1 MYKMQ
6 NLNLNYNFSV
16 APMMG
21 VTTSSARYMY
31 RLISSEAILFTE
43 MIASQALYRGDHEK
57 LLKKQSLESP
67 VVLQVGGSNSD
78 LLRYSTNLANQ
89 YSYQGINLNVGCP
102 SKKVS
107 QGKMGACLMKEA
119 SLVKECVSSM
129 IKESSIDVS
138 LKCRIGVD
146 EFESYDFFKEFISI
160 VAESGCKIIFVHAR
174 KAFLKGLDP
183 KKNRTI
189 PPLKYEFVHQIKQDY
204 PDLKFIMNGGLN
216 SIEECHTQLKYVDG
230 VMVGRAIQANP
241 FFLEKIDNEFYGKDL
256 KTIDKIFIVKKYFN
270 YIKNNVESV
279 STYELLSPLLAL
291 CFGVPGSKKFKQ
303 QVNDLIRARDIKSLE
318 NTYLNLLAA

>member
-1 MYKMQ
+1 MQ

-119 SLVKECVSSM
+119 NLVKECVSSM

-146 EFESYDFFKEFISI
+146 EFESYDFFKEFIST

-256 KTIDKIFIVKKYFN
+256 KTIDKIFIVRKYFN
-270 YIKNNVESV
+270 YIKNNVELV

>member
-1 MYKMQ
+1 MQ

-43 MIASQALYRGDHEK
+43 MIASQALYRGDHTK
-57 LLKKQSLESP
+57 LLKKQSLENP
-67 VVLQVGGSNSD
+67 VVLQVGGSD
-78 LLRYSTNLANQ
+78 AELLKYSTSLANQ
-89 YSYQGINLNVGCP
+89 FDYQGINLNVGCP

-119 SLVKECVSSM
+119 DLVKNCIANM
-129 IKESSIDVS
+129 IKESSADVS

-146 EFESYDFFKEFISI
+146 EFESYNFFKNFISI
-160 VAESGCKIIFVHAR
+160 IAESGCRLIFVHAR

-189 PPLKYEFVHQIKQDY
+189 PPLKYEFVHQIKKDF
-204 PDLKFIMNGGLN
+204 PDIKFVINGGLS
-216 SIEECHTQLKYVDG
+216 SIEDCHKQLKYVDG
-230 VMVGRAIQANP
+230 VMVGRSIQANP
-241 FFLEKIDNEFYGKDL
+241 FFLENVDYEFYRKDSRS
-256 KTIDKIFIVKKYFN
+256 IDKVFIVKKYFD
-270 YIKNNVESV
+270 YIKDNIETV

-303 QVNDLIRARDIKSLE
+303 QVNDLIRARDIKRLE
-318 NTYLNLLAA
+318 DTYINLIAA

>member
-1 MYKMQ
+1 MQ
-6 NLNLNYNFSV
+6 DLNLKYNFSV

-43 MIASQALYRGDHEK
+43 MIASQALYRGDHKK

-67 VVLQVGGSNSD
+67 VVLQVGGSNKE
-78 LLRYSTNLANQ
+78 LLKYSTNLANQ

-107 QGKMGACLMKEA
+107 QGKMGVCLMKEA
-119 SLVKECVSSM
+119 SLVKECITSM

-146 EFESYDFFKEFISI
+146 EFEDYDFFKNFISTI
-160 VAESGCKIIFVHAR
+160 AESGCKLIFVHAR

-189 PPLKYEFVHQIKQDY
+189 PPLKYEFVHQIKKDF
-204 PDLKFIMNGGLN
+204 PDIKFVMNGGLN
-216 SIEECHTQLKYVDG
+216 SIEECHEQLKYVDG

-241 FFLEKIDNEFYGKDL
+241 FFLERIDSEFYGKDL
-256 KTIDKIFIVKKYFN
+256 KTINKAYIIKDYFN
-270 YIKNNVESV
+270 FIKDSVDSV

-291 CFGVPGSKKFKQ
+291 CFGIPGSKKFKQ
-303 QVNDLIRARDIKSLE
+303 QVNELIRTRDIIKLE
-318 NTYLNLLAA
+318 DTYLNLLAA

>member
-1 MYKMQ
+1 
-6 NLNLNYNFSV
+6 
-16 APMMG
+16 
-21 VTTSSARYMY
+21 
-31 RLISSEAILFTE
+31 
-43 MIASQALYRGDHEK
+43 
-57 LLKKQSLESP
+57 
-67 VVLQVGGSNSD
+67 
-78 LLRYSTNLANQ
+78 
-89 YSYQGINLNVGCP
+89 
-102 SKKVS
+102 
-107 QGKMGACLMKEA
+107 
-119 SLVKECVSSM
+119 
-129 IKESSIDVS
+129 
-138 LKCRIGVD
+138 
-146 EFESYDFFKEFISI
+146 
-160 VAESGCKIIFVHAR
+160 
-174 KAFLKGLDP
+174 
-183 KKNRTI
+183 
-189 PPLKYEFVHQIKQDY
+189 
-204 PDLKFIMNGGLN
+204 MNGGLN

>member
-1 MYKMQ
+1 MKE
-6 NLNLNYNFSV
+6 LNLKYDFSV

-43 MIASQALYRGDHEK
+43 MIASQALYRGDHNK
-57 LLKKQSLESP
+57 LLKKQSLENP
-67 VVLQVGGSNSD
+67 VVLQVGGSD
-78 LLRYSTNLANQ
+78 EELLKYSTELANQ
-89 YSYQGINLNVGCP
+89 FDYQGINLNVGCP

-119 SLVKECVSSM
+119 DLVKDCISDM
-129 IKESSIDVS
+129 IKESSVDVS

-146 EFESYDFFKEFISI
+146 EFGSYDFFKNFISI
-160 VAESGCKIIFVHAR
+160 ISESGCKLIFVHAR

-189 PPLKYEFVHQIKQDY
+189 PPLKYEFVHQIKKDF
-204 PDLKFIMNGGLN
+204 PDIKFVINGGLT
-216 SIEECHTQLKYVDG
+216 SIEDCHKQLKYVDG
-230 VMVGRAIQANP
+230 VMVGRSIQANP
-241 FFLEKIDNEFYGKDL
+241 FFLENVDYEFYGKDSRS
-256 KTIDKIFIVKKYFN
+256 IDKVFIVKKYFD
-270 YIKNNVESV
+270 YIKDNIETV

-303 QVNDLIRARDIKSLE
+303 QVNDLIRARDIKRLE
-318 NTYLNLLAA
+318 DTYINLIAA

>member
-1 MYKMQ
+1 MQ

-146 EFESYDFFKEFISI
+146 EFESYDFFKEFIST

-216 SIEECHTQLKYVDG
+216 SIEECHNQLKYVDG
-230 VMVGRAIQANP
+230 VMVGRAVQANP

>member
-1 MYKMQ
+1 MQ

-89 YSYQGINLNVGCP
+89 YCYQGINLNVGCP

-146 EFESYDFFKEFISI
+146 EFESYDFFKEFIST
-160 VAESGCKIIFVHAR
+160 
-174 KAFLKGLDP
+174 GL
-183 KKNRTI
+183 
-189 PPLKYEFVHQIKQDY
+189 L
-204 PDLKFIMNGGLN
+204 
-216 SIEECHTQLKYVDG
+216 
-230 VMVGRAIQANP
+230 
-241 FFLEKIDNEFYGKDL
+241 
-256 KTIDKIFIVKKYFN
+256 
-270 YIKNNVESV
+270 
-279 STYELLSPLLAL
+279 
-291 CFGVPGSKKFKQ
+291 FK
-303 QVNDLIRARDIKSLE
+303 
-318 NTYLNLLAA
+318 

>member
-1 MYKMQ
+1 MKE
-6 NLNLNYNFSV
+6 LNLKYDFSV

-43 MIASQALYRGDHEK
+43 MIASQALYRGDHTK
-57 LLKKQSLESP
+57 LLKKQSLENP
-67 VVLQVGGSNSD
+67 VVLQVGGSD
-78 LLRYSTNLANQ
+78 AELLKYSTNFANQ
-89 YSYQGINLNVGCP
+89 FDYQGINLNVGCP

-107 QGKMGACLMKEA
+107 QGKMGVCLMKEA
-119 SLVKECVSSM
+119 DLVKNCIANM
-129 IKESSIDVS
+129 IKESSADVS

-146 EFESYDFFKEFISI
+146 EFESYNFFKNFISI
-160 VAESGCKIIFVHAR
+160 IAESGCKLIFVHAR

-189 PPLKYEFVHQIKQDY
+189 PPLKYEFVHQIKKDF
-204 PDLKFIMNGGLN
+204 PDIKFVINGGLT
-216 SIEECHTQLKYVDG
+216 SIEDCHKQLKYVDG
-230 VMVGRAIQANP
+230 VMVGRSIQANP
-241 FFLEKIDNEFYGKDL
+241 FFLENVDYEFYRKDSRS
-256 KTIDKIFIVKKYFN
+256 IDKVFIVKKYFD
-270 YIKNNVESV
+270 YIKDNIETV

-303 QVNDLIRARDIKSLE
+303 QVNDLIRARDIKRLE
-318 NTYLNLLAA
+318 DTYINLIAA

>member
-1 MYKMQ
+1 
-6 NLNLNYNFSV
+6 
-16 APMMG
+16 
-21 VTTSSARYMY
+21 MY

-146 EFESYDFFKEFISI
+146 EFESYDFFKEFIST

>member
-1 MYKMQ
+1 MQ

-78 LLRYSTNLANQ
+78 LLKYSTNLANQ

-146 EFESYDFFKEFISI
+146 EFESYDFFKEFIST

-189 PPLKYEFVHQIKQDY
+189 PPLKYEFVYQIKQDY

-303 QVNDLIRARDIKSLE
+303 QVNGLIRARDIKSLE

>member
-1 MYKMQ
+1 MQ

-67 VVLQVGGSNSD
+67 VVLQVGGSDSD
-78 LLRYSTNLANQ
+78 LLKYSTNLANQ

-119 SLVKECVSSM
+119 NLVKKCVSSM
-129 IKESSIDVS
+129 IEESSIDVS

-146 EFESYDFFKEFISI
+146 EFESYDFFKEFIST

-189 PPLKYEFVHQIKQDY
+189 PPLKYKFVHQIKKDY
-204 PDLKFIMNGGLN
+204 PNLKFIMNGGLN
-216 SIEECHTQLKYVDG
+216 SIEECHNQLKYVDG

>member
-1 MYKMQ
+1 MQ

-119 SLVKECVSSM
+119 NLVKKCVSSM

-146 EFESYDFFKEFISI
+146 EFESYDFFKEFIST

>member
-1 MYKMQ
+1 MQ

-146 EFESYDFFKEFISI
+146 EFESYDFFKEFIST

-230 VMVGRAIQANP
+230 VMVGRAVQANP

>member
-1 MYKMQ
+1 
-6 NLNLNYNFSV
+6 
-16 APMMG
+16 
-21 VTTSSARYMY
+21 MY
-31 RLISSEAILFTE
+31 RLISSETILFTE

-78 LLRYSTNLANQ
+78 LLKYSTNLANQ

-102 SKKVS
+102 SKKGS

-146 EFESYDFFKEFISI
+146 EFESYDFFKEFIST